1 MDRPD
6 REVCR
11 ACSTKG
17 NEPVNS
23 CQIVSSYS
31 GKRFMF
37 FAIVIIKNHS
47 CFPTSLVNFDSPHD
61 KTVFNHV
68 PFRLEI
74 ELLIRF
80 QVYEN
85 CLQDI
90 SMVDVSKGH
99 RVVALKSI
107 CEQIIY
113 CCDHTALINNI
124 PLKRLL
130 CYIRSQEALGTYHVN
145 LLIINFNFYIS
156 NTYDCSV

>member
-74 ELLIRF
+74 ELF
-80 QVYEN
+80 
-85 CLQDI
+85 I
-90 SMVDVSKGH
+90 SISSLWKLFTKYINGGCVERPLGCSSK
-99 RVVALKSI
+99 
-107 CEQIIY
+107 
-113 CCDHTALINNI
+113 INLWTN
-124 PLKRLL
+124 
-130 CYIRSQEALGTYHVN
+130 N
-145 LLIINFNFYIS
+145 LLLWSYSVNKQYSTEKVIVLYPFSGGFGNLSRKFINYKF
-156 NTYDCSV
+156 

>member
-47 CFPTSLVNFDSPHD
+47 CFPTSLVNIDSSHD

-74 ELLIRF
+74 ELLFRF

-90 SMVDVSKGH
+90 STVDVSKGH

-113 CCDHTALINNI
+113 CCDHA
-124 PLKRLL
+124 
-130 CYIRSQEALGTYHVN
+130 YSVN
-145 LLIINFNFYIS
+145 KQYFTEKVIVLYPFSGGFGNLSRKIINFKY
-156 NTYDCSV
+156 